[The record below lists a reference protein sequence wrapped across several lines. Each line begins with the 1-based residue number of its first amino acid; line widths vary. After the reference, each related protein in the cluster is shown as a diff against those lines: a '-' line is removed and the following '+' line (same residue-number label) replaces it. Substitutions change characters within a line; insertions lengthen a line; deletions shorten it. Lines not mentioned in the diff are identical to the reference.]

1 MGKIVVTSILP
12 IYNIHVNPNCYSNLP
27 YYTILYS
34 TIIPCKVV
42 IDLEKQDFC
51 RRLTTLRMQKG
62 ASARDMSLSLGQST
76 SYINN
81 IENGLNFPSMAVFFY
96 ICDYL
101 GITPAEFFDVKT
113 QNPTKVNEL
122 EALARKLSDSQ
133 LDSLISLARELAK

>member
-1 MGKIVVTSILP
+1 M
-12 IYNIHVNPNCYSNLP
+12 
-27 YYTILYS
+27 
-34 TIIPCKVV
+34 
-42 IDLEKQDFC
+42 EKQDFC
-51 RRLTTLRMQKG
+51 RRLTALRMQKG
-62 ASARDMSLSLGQST
+62 VSARDMSLSLGQST

-81 IENGLNFPSMAVFFY
+81 IENGLNFPSMAVFFF

-133 LDSLISLARELAK
+133 LDSLISLAKELAK